1 MTTSDGLLW
10 SVEDDAGDH
19 LVLVIRA
26 VDEADPGIRLPM
38 SRETAQWLIRRLT
51 GAVAATPTGLTR
63 PVP

>member
-1 MTTSDGLLW
+1 MTTADGPLLW

-26 VDEADPGIRLPM
+26 VDEADPGIRVPM

-51 GAVAATPTGLTR
+51 DGVAATAGR
-63 PVP
+63 D

>member
-1 MTTSDGLLW
+1 VTTADGLLW

-26 VDEADPGIRLPM
+26 GDEADPGIRVPM

-51 GAVAATPTGLTR
+51 DGVAATPGR
-63 PVP
+63 N